1 FQKAKADLDWIQY
14 KLEREIRENLPE
26 DAGAEEDPVAILEE
40 LSVVGSRYEALCKQM
55 DRIVAER
62 QQIMKNIGDNVQ
74 DTMKILQELEGKVGL
89 E

>member
-26 DAGAEEDPVAILEE
+26 DAGAEEDPVAILAE
-40 LSVVGSRYEALCKQM
+40 LSVLGSRYEALCKQL
-55 DRIVAER
+55 DRIGAE
-62 QQIMKNIGDNVQ
+62 QQQLLRSIGASVQ
-74 DTMKILQELEGKVGL
+74 DTVSILQELQGKVGL